1 MSNTQ
6 TDTQVL
12 VLAIEDNQGYSPRQ
26 AVQRAGQAMTL
37 GELLLLVEQAVDA
50 YGEDAVLV
58 TDNGDR
64 YGARYGVIDTYRD
77 TFVPATDE
85 DDEA

>member
-1 MSNTQ
+1 MSSTQ
-6 TDTQVL
+6 TDTQLL
-12 VLAIEDNQGYSPRQ
+12 VLAIEDNQGYSPSQ

-37 GELLLLVEQAVDA
+37 GTLLQLAEQAVEEF
-50 YGEDAVLV
+50 GEDALVV

-64 YGARYGVIDTYRD
+64 YGARYGVLDTYRD
-77 TFVPATDE
+77 TFVPAATE